1 MTGATMR
8 MPWRSERWYSHC
20 GGERGGRVIILHRG
34 VRLSCNVLDV
44 CRHFYNLSDYL
55 DILYPSDSILG
66 Y

>member
-20 GGERGGRVIILHRG
+20 RGERGGRG

-44 CRHFYNLSDYL
+44 CRHFYTLSDYL
-55 DILYPSDSILG
+55 EILYLSDYIL
-66 Y
+66 

>member
-8 MPWRSERWYSHC
+8 MPWRSERWYYHC

-44 CRHFYNLSDYL
+44 CRHFLQPFRLS
-55 DILYPSDSILG
+55 
-66 Y
+66 

>member
-20 GGERGGRVIILHRG
+20 RGERGGRVIILHRG

-44 CRHFYNLSDYL
+44 CRHFYTLSDYL
-55 DILYPSDSILG
+55 EILYLSDYIL
-66 Y
+66 